1 MKQRI
6 DGQAVHRFIV
16 VAAASLLGLS
26 LAGCAGFFGPHEKR
40 ADAQLAP
47 TMNNATRGTVTFI
60 ERSDGVQVTYN
71 LSGLPANSDHALQIH
86 ERGDCNAADGS
97 SAGRIFAPAADELR
111 PGARVEG
118 DLGNI
123 HADANGGATGFIVAP
138 DVALDG
144 VRSVLSRS
152 VLILRDPS
160 DPYAFPAHGAGPA
173 LGCGVI
179 RQ

>member
-71 LSGLPANSDHALQIH
+71 VSGLPANSDHALQIH

-111 PGARVEG
+111 SGVRVEG

-173 LGCGVI
+173 LACGVI